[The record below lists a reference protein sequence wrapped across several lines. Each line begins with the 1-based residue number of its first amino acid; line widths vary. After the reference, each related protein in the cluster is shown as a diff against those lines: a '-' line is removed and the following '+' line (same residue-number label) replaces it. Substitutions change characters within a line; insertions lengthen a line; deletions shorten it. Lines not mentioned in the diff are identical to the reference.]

1 MVLNHF
7 ILALLWI
14 IYCILHSVLASLSLK
29 RKLQQWLGTRYRYYR
44 LFYTVLAF
52 IFLVVIVIFQ
62 ISLPTVQLFHT
73 TTFLLIIGSV
83 IAVSGLGIMLVCIK
97 NYFMTLS
104 GLKSLFIDEPS
115 STLIIKGV
123 HKYLRH
129 PLYLGTFAFLWGLFI
144 LFPYLSLFIANV
156 VIILYTVIAI
166 RFEENKLVYE
176 YGNEYKEYQKN
187 VPKLFPNLHLKRK
200 A

>member
-1 MVLNHF
+1 
-7 ILALLWI
+7 
-14 IYCILHSVLASLSLK
+14 
-29 RKLQQWLGTRYRYYR
+29 
-44 LFYTVLAF
+44 
-52 IFLVVIVIFQ
+52 
-62 ISLPTVQLFHT
+62 
-73 TTFLLIIGSV
+73 
-83 IAVSGLGIMLVCIK
+83 MLVCIK